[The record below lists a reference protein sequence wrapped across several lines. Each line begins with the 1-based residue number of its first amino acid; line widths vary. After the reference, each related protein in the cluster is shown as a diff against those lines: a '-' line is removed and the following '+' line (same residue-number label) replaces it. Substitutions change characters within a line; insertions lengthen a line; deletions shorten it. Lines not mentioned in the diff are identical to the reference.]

1 MAMLLRTASTA
12 TIGVLLTACCGDDVR
27 LVSLAFRPELLVSPS
42 YAWVGDTITLYAA
55 ASTDPTSL
63 LCSRVLYTAET
74 EPQRFHFSSTDTGV
88 GAINGRAL
96 FIARTLGVTRL
107 VAVSAGIS
115 DSLWVIVAPAFTS
128 LRVTVTPPTA
138 HVGDTLTVQVDALD
152 ATGSVMLGAQVQ
164 RPQLLPPSDKL
175 ATWLPNDRPSPPF
188 PSYTF
193 PTPVIDRLVIHQA
206 GVLAVLAAA
215 PHDSGR
221 PLHYVADSVFMTVT
235 AP

>member
-1 MAMLLRTASTA
+1 MLFRTVSST
-12 TIGVLLTACCGDDVR
+12 TIGVLLTACCSDDVR
-27 LVSLAFRPELLVSPS
+27 LVSLAFRPELFISPS
-42 YAWVGDTITLYAA
+42 YAWAGDTITLYAA
-55 ASTDPTSL
+55 ASTDPTSMF
-63 LCSRVLYTAET
+63 CSRVLYTAET
-74 EPQRFHFSSTDTGV
+74 EPQRFRFSATDTGV
-88 GAINGRAL
+88 GTINGRAL
-96 FIARTLGVTRL
+96 FTARALGVTRL
-107 VAVSAGIS
+107 VASSAGIS

-138 HVGDTLTVQVDALD
+138 RLGDTLTIQVDALD
-152 ATGSVMLGAQVQ
+152 ATGSVLLSAQVQ

-193 PTPVIDRLVIHQA
+193 PTPVIDRLVVEQS

-221 PLHYVADSVFMTVT
+221 PLRYVADTVFITVT